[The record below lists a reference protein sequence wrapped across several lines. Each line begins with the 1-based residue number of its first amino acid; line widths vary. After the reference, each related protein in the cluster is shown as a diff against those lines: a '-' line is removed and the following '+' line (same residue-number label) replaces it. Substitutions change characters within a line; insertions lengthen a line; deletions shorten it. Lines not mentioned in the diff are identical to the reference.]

1 MNSKKEEMMKK
12 IKTKLWA
19 IYPALGILTILA
31 ATTMPGCENT
41 AKETGTELF
50 NGNDLSGWVEINPAT
65 FNVEQGTINTTEI
78 PGSLYFVGEGEKEP
92 EFKNFEFSADIKT
105 DSRTTA
111 NIGFHTSASAT
122 KEKGYLVQILNTDNH
137 DLNFRKTG
145 SLLGIREV
153 YKSVAPDN
161 EWFTIKIT
169 VEGKRIKVFV
179 NDIPTVDYI
188 EPDKVIRE
196 THCADR
202 KLSSGT
208 FAIHSLGSGISI
220 KNIMV
225 TTLPDN
231 LETEPV
237 NGYFTEEKQQ
247 QINTLIEKGYPIIDY
262 HIHMKGGVTL
272 EEILD
277 KSRSTGIFCSVA
289 PNCGIGF
296 PVDTNE
302 KLEDFYNEY
311 KDVPIF
317 LAMQAEGREW
327 VNTFEKES
335 IARYDYV
342 FTDAMTFSDRNGN
355 RMQIWKD
362 EQVNIT
368 DPQDFMEL
376 LLETIEDVLDH
387 EKIDIY
393 VNATFLPTVIAG
405 QYDAL
410 WTNERMDRVVDALV
424 RNDIALEISA
434 RYEIPGPALIKKA
447 KERGVKFTF
456 GTNNLD
462 HDFANLDYCLAM
474 IDECNLQPSDFFLPR
489 EHGQKPV
496 QVK

>member
-1 MNSKKEEMMKK
+1 MKTTINTNK
-12 IKTKLWA
+12 IYKTA
-19 IYPALGILTILA
+19 VIGSILLFGVIS
-31 ATTMPGCENT
+31 GCSNFNKNT
-41 AKETGTELF
+41 ETVLF
-50 NGNDLSGWVEINPAT
+50 NGNDLSGWVEVNPAT
-65 FNVEQGTINTTEI
+65 FVVEQGKINTTEI
-78 PGSLYFVGEGEKEP
+78 PGSLFYVGEEEKEP
-92 EFKNFEFSADIKT
+92 EFKNFEFSAEIKT

-111 NIGFHTSASAT
+111 NIGFHTSATAN

-161 EWFTIKIT
+161 EWFTIKII
-169 VEGKRIKVFV
+169 VAGKRIKVFV
-179 NDIPTVDYI
+179 NDILTVDYI
-188 EPDKVIRE
+188 EPDKVTRE
-196 THCADR
+196 PHFADR

-208 FAIHSLGSGISI
+208 FAIHSLGKGVSI
-220 KNIMV
+220 KNMSV
-225 TTLPDN
+225 KMLPDN
-231 LETEPV
+231 VETETV
-237 NGYFTEEKQQ
+237 TSYFTEEKQQ

-311 KDVPIF
+311 KNVPIF

-335 IARYDYV
+335 IARFDYV
-342 FTDAMTFSDRNGN
+342 FTDAMTFNDRNGN

-393 VNATFLPTVIAG
+393 VNATFLPSAIADR
-405 QYDAL
+405 YEEL

-474 IDECNLQPSDFFLPR
+474 IEECNLQPSDFFMPKA
-489 EHGQKPV
+489 HGQKPV
-496 QVK
+496 QTK